1 MMRSVTT
8 RDDEPVVLRSWP
20 YAKPDPE
27 HGLVYYQFGSYLA
40 TGELVY
46 LPDPVETA
54 RRLAQPWRYEQRALW
69 EEERAA

>member
-1 MMRSVTT
+1 MGCRLNREAACFSWRSC
-8 RDDEPVVLRSWP
+8 
-20 YAKPDPE
+20 
-27 HGLVYYQFGSYLA
+27 HYQFGSYLA

-69 EEERAA
+69 EEGRAA